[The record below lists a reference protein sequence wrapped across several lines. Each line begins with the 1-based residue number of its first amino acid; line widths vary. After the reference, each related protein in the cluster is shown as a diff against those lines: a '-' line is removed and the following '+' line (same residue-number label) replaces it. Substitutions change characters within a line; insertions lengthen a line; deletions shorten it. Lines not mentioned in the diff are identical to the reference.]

1 MFPDRFPTA
10 QGGDGM
16 SIDAPSLRRAGVL
29 LGVLFTVGATS
40 ACEDDPP
47 QMSVAVCEHRD
58 RQALVAFYNAMDGE
72 HWLRSENWLT
82 DEPAG
87 EWYGVT
93 AESDGCV
100 TRVELGGNDLAG
112 EIPAELESLRMLES
126 LDLSDNHL
134 NGEVPEQLAN
144 LPRLIRLYIG
154 GNRFTGCIPGEL
166 RFWRHRAS
174 GTSPLAYIGQKLAEL
189 AGYDPGES
197 DDVIPGNDLKYL
209 DVPFCPRLPPA
220 DPELLRAVEKGE
232 PDLVR
237 SLIAS
242 GAGVNTEDPSGDPL
256 LYRAIWD
263 ESLEIAQIL
272 IGAGADVN
280 AKTYD
285 DEPLLYSAIFWN
297 KPGFAQILVDA
308 NADTNARTV
317 GGDPL
322 LYEAMWFGTPE
333 IAQVLIGAGADVN
346 VKSAL
351 GHPLLYHPVRL
362 GEPEFVQILVDADAD
377 VNVKSGFGES
387 MLAVAIRF
395 EHAEIVQI
403 LTDAGAER

>member
-10 QGGDGM
+10 QGEDGM

-40 ACEDDPP
+40 ACEGDPP
-47 QMSVAVCEHRD
+47 QTPVSVCEHRD
-58 RQALVAFYNAMDGE
+58 RQALVVFYNAMDGE

-82 DEPAG
+82 DELAG

-93 AESDGCV
+93 AGSDGCV
-100 TRVELGGNDLAG
+100 TRLELGGNDLAG

-126 LDLSDNHL
+126 LDLSDNLL

-166 RFWRHRAS
+166 RFWRHRHS
-174 GTSPLAYIGQKLAEL
+174 GTSPLAYIGQRLAEL
-189 AGYDPGES
+189 AGHYPGES
-197 DDVIPGNDLKYL
+197 DDVTPGNDLRSL

-256 LYRAIWD
+256 LYRAIRD

-280 AKTYD
+280 VKTDD
-285 DEPLLYSAIFWN
+285 DEPLLYKAIFWN

-308 NADTNARTV
+308 NADANARTV

-322 LYEAMWFGTPE
+322 LYEAVWFGRPE
-333 IAQVLIGAGADVN
+333 IAQILIDAGADVN
-346 VKSAL
+346 A
-351 GHPLLYHPVRL
+351 
-362 GEPEFVQILVDADAD
+362 
-377 VNVKSGFGES
+377 KSGFGES